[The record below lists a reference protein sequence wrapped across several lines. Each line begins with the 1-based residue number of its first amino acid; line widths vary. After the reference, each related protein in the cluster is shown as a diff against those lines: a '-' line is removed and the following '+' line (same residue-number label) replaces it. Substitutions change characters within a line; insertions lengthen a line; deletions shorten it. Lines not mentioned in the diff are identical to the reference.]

1 MNAATQRSA
10 ERAPDDD
17 EDDGP
22 ENAGA
27 DEGGREAEAQA
38 AAEREADEEQQ
49 RIEGRARKLGW
60 VPEAEWRGKKG
71 GWVPAEEFLDRALV
85 NRPIMEERFR
95 KIERDHEGELSA
107 MQRKLDEA
115 DTRLREQGEV
125 LNDIHSR
132 FQRADKIAYE
142 RARADLKREM
152 EEAVAEADTDKFK
165 AAQQKL
171 DNLVE
176 PGAQED
182 DDAGDRAQPGGKG
195 GGRRRRLANPVVT
208 EWRRRNPWFDREPML
223 NGVAQSIH
231 MELQRTQK
239 GLSLEDNL
247 DEVSR
252 QIRQRFPEHFEND
265 RRRAPSTTTA
275 PSGDRQSGRRGR
287 TYNDLPAD
295 AKAACDKFVRTIPGY
310 KVQDYL
316 DTYEWE

>member
-17 EDDGP
+17 EDDDGP
-22 ENAGA
+22 ADAGA
-27 DEGGREAEAQA
+27 AEGVREAEAQA

-165 AAQQKL
+165 AAQAKL

-176 PGAQED
+176 PGVAEEEED
-182 DDAGDRAQPGGKG
+182 SAAKPASKSGGAQP
-195 GGRRRRLANPVVT
+195 NPVVS

-252 QIRQRFPEHFEND
+252 QIRQRFPEHFENE
-265 RRRAPSTTTA
+265 RRRAPSTTGA